1 MSYPAPS
8 SKSRPVAVVGGGLAG
23 LTAAIE
29 LARCGRRVTLFD
41 SASQLGGRAAT
52 REASGFHFN
61 MGPHALY
68 VRGAARRI
76 LAEYGVEMVGH
87 QPSLQGGQALWQG
100 GEHILPMGV
109 VDILRAGWLPWAAKF
124 QLMGFFARLPKLD
137 PTAFQGQRFD
147 AWLEGAVG
155 HPVARQLVLALM
167 RLSTYAAAAGRL
179 DACTA
184 LRQLQLGGAGVLYLD
199 GGWQRLVD
207 GLARVARESGVFFE
221 TSAAVKG
228 LTRHEGGWQ
237 LQLAEGRVAQADAI
251 VLAIAPKV
259 VTRLLGHV
267 LPSEVRTR
275 LDGLQPV
282 DAACLDVGLRK
293 LPQPSPTFA
302 LGIDRPI
309 YFSVHSAVA
318 ELAPSGGALVHV
330 LRYLDAADA
339 LTRGDVEQELES
351 VLDQLYPGWRPLRV
365 ERQLMPKLRVCHAL
379 HDAGTQ
385 RVQERLDP
393 LPGVYVAGDW
403 VGDEGLLA
411 DAAVASGQK
420 AARQLLA
427 RSSAPSLAA

>member
-1 MSYPAPS
+1 MPHTVPS
-8 SKSRPVAVVGGGLAG
+8 SVPRPVAVVGGGLAG

-41 SASQLGGRAAT
+41 QASQLGGRAAT
-52 REASGFHFN
+52 REAAGFHFN

-68 VRGAARRI
+68 ARGPAQRI
-76 LAEYGVEMVGH
+76 LAEYGVEMVGNK
-87 QPSLQGGQALWQG
+87 PSLQGGKALWQG
-100 GEHILPMGV
+100 SEHILPMGV
-109 VDILRAGWLPWAAKF
+109 VDILRAGWLPWAAKL

-137 PTAFQGQRFD
+137 PTPFQGRRFD
-147 AWLEGAVG
+147 AWLEDAVR

-167 RLSTYAAAAGRL
+167 RLSTYAASAGGL

-207 GLARVARESGVFFE
+207 GLTRVARESGVIFE

-228 LTRHEGGWQ
+228 LVRQGDRWQ
-237 LQLAEGRVAQADAI
+237 LQLAEGRVAQADAV
-251 VLAIAPKV
+251 VLAVGPKV
-259 VTRLLGHV
+259 VTRLLGSA
-267 LPSEVRTR
+267 LPSEVQSR
-275 LDGLQPV
+275 LNGLEPV
-282 DAACLDVGLRK
+282 DAACLDIGLRK
-293 LPQPSPTFA
+293 LSPSSPTFA

-309 YFSVHSAVA
+309 YFSVHSATA
-318 ELAPSGGALVHV
+318 RLAPSEGALVHV
-330 LRYLDAADA
+330 LRYLDADTT

-351 VLDQLYPGWRPLRV
+351 VLDQLHPGWRPLRV

-393 LPGVYVAGDW
+393 LPDVYVAGDW
-403 VGDEGLLA
+403 VGDDGLLA

-427 RSSAPSLAA
+427 RPSARPLAA